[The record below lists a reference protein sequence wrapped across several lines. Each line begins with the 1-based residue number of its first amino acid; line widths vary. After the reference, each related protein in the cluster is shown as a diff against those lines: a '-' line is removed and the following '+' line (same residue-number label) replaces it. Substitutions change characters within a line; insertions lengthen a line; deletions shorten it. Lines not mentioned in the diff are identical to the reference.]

1 MQRVAQGGRSTS
13 GPSHGAKHLRS
24 MSLAAVLVLALLA
37 ICSYP
42 RPMAPVPP
50 RTGRQPQPLS
60 LELNI
65 PAFRLDVRDSLAV
78 IKSYA
83 VAVGM
88 RRYKTPTGD
97 FEIARIIWNPWW
109 YPPDAEWA
117 ALDTITPPG
126 PRNPMGKV
134 KLMFNG
140 PYYLHG
146 TPTVSSLGHATSH
159 GCVRMRN
166 EDAVE
171 LALLVQRRGGLA
183 LSPAVIDTL
192 TRTWHKTRDF
202 RLANLI
208 PVTIVYRSAEVRES
222 VLTLF
227 PDVYRRH
234 RRGLYP
240 EAMAALAEASVDTMA
255 VDRELVRRL
264 SRNATSKTTSVP
276 IEQLTAVVVEGGLR
290 Q

>member
-1 MQRVAQGGRSTS
+1 MQRNANPGRVSS
-13 GPSHGAKHLRS
+13 QSPASAHRVRSFLLGAFLI
-24 MSLAAVLVLALLA
+24 LALMAL
-37 ICSYP
+37 CSYP
-42 RPMAPVPP
+42 RPVGPTPP
-50 RTGRQPQPLS
+50 SQPGQSQLLW

-65 PAFRLDVRDSLAV
+65 PAFRLTVWTDSTLVR
-78 IKSYA
+78 SYS

-97 FEIARIIWNPWW
+97 FEIARIVWNPWW

-117 ALDTITPPG
+117 ALDTVTPPG
-126 PRNPMGKV
+126 PGNPMGKV

-146 TPTVSSLGHATSH
+146 TPAVSSLGHAASH

-171 LALLVQRRGGLA
+171 LAQLVQRFAGLEVADA
-183 LSPAVIDTL
+183 LLDTL
-192 TRTWHKTRDF
+192 TNTWRKTRVF
-202 RLANLI
+202 RLERFT
-208 PVTIVYRSAEVRES
+208 PVTVLYRTAEVSDS

-234 RRGLYP
+234 PQGLYGP
-240 EAMAALAEASVDTMA
+240 AMLALYDAGVDTISINSNSLGA
-255 VDRELVRRL
+255 
-264 SRNATSKTTSVP
+264 SRAP
-276 IEQLTAVVVEGGLR
+276 LP
-290 Q
+290 